1 VEKKKSSPKD
11 ESDSD
16 GDDEKIDYR
25 IEHILGRKS
34 MTAREWVPITDKMWT
49 REITKGSVLQQPD
62 EEYFDPSE
70 IPVEKFLIKWAHASY
85 LHVSWETEKDLI
97 DLVGNGVKHSIKK
110 YLQREAERRDL
121 FEDLA
126 QGEYFPS
133 SYIQIERIL
142 DVDDRDVN
150 TSTIKWES
158 LSLPDTSYVFAS
170 TATDAET
177 GENPENVEEVEEA
190 GDNDDGSDSGAE
202 SDPFADSDGEED
214 KADEANEADL
224 ANKSL
229 EPTEAG
235 SEEVPTKEDD
245 NASTGSGDAEL
256 DQESPKRKA
265 EPAKRRQ
272 AKRSKSTR
280 GAKKNQH
287 LHGENCWVTVKWEG
301 LSYSDVSFESLND
314 IIRAKI
320 DYESPLRTFYKREQA
335 PPKDHQ
341 FNGPRKLNLDHT
353 IIGPAAPQPSFPGG
367 ELRDYQWEGVRWMLF
382 NLMQGRNSILADEM
396 GLGKVRIYLRWLS

>member
-1 VEKKKSSPKD
+1 
-11 ESDSD
+11 
-16 GDDEKIDYR
+16 
-25 IEHILGRKS
+25 

-62 EEYFDPSE
+62 DEYYDPSE
-70 IPVEKFLIKWAHASY
+70 IPVEKFLIKWVHASY

-150 TSTIKWES
+150 ISTIKWES
-158 LSLPDTSYVFAS
+158 LSLPDTSYVFES
-170 TATDAET
+170 TANDAET
-177 GENPENVEEVEEA
+177 VENGPEEVEA
-190 GDNDDGSDSGAE
+190 GDDNEDGNDSGAE
-202 SDPFADSDGEED
+202 SDPFADSDEED
-214 KADEANEADL
+214 EADEADEDDEANDE
-224 ANKSL
+224 NKSS
-229 EPTEAG
+229 EPTETGA
-235 SEEVPTKEDD
+235 EEVQMQEDD

-256 DQESPKRKA
+256 DDEESPKAKA
-265 EPAKRRQ
+265 APPKRRQ
-272 AKRSKSTR
+272 TKRSKGAR
-280 GAKKNQH
+280 GGKKNQY

-314 IIRAKI
+314 IIRGKI
-320 DYESPLRTFYKREQA
+320 DYESPLRAFYKREQA
-335 PPKDHQ
+335 APKDHQ

-396 GLGKVRIYLRWLS
+396 GLGKV

>member
-1 VEKKKSSPKD
+1 
-11 ESDSD
+11 
-16 GDDEKIDYR
+16 
-25 IEHILGRKS
+25 
-34 MTAREWVPITDKMWT
+34 MTAREWIPITDRMWT

-62 EEYFDPSE
+62 EEYYDPSDV
-70 IPVEKFLIKWAHASY
+70 PVEKFLIKWAHASY

-97 DLVGNGVKHSIKK
+97 DLVGNGAKHSIKK

-150 TSTIKWES
+150 ISTIKWDS
-158 LSLPDTSYVFAS
+158 LGLPDTSYVLETAS
-170 TATDAET
+170 AAAET
-177 GENPENVEEVEEA
+177 AEDGDQKADEVEA
-190 GDNDDGSDSGAE
+190 SGSDSGSE
-202 SDPFADSDGEED
+202 SDPFADSDEED
-214 KADEANEADL
+214 EENASSQPTVPKAEDASA
-224 ANKSL
+224 
-229 EPTEAG
+229 
-235 SEEVPTKEDD
+235 KEND
-245 NASTGSGDAEL
+245 NASTGSCDAEM
-256 DQESPKRKA
+256 DDDSPKTTA
-265 EPAKRRQ
+265 EPARRRRLVQ
-272 AKRSKSTR
+272 RSKGKRS
-280 GAKKNQH
+280 AKKNQY

-314 IIRAKI
+314 IIRGKI
-320 DYESPLRTFYKREQA
+320 DYESALRAFYKREQA

-353 IIGPAAPQPSFPGG
+353 IIGPTAPQPSFPGG

-396 GLGKVRIYLRWLS
+396 GLGKVRYLSSLCACAVFIAHFCHE